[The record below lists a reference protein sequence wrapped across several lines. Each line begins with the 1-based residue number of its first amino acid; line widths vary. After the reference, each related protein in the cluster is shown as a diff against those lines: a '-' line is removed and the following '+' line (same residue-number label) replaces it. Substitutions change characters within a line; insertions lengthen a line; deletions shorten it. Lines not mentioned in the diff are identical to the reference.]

1 MSVWDILSHPHGGV
15 SEEDMQMCS
24 SEEGTVLEDLGIGD
38 IELVHKDV
46 GPD

>member
-1 MSVWDILSHPHGGV
+1 MEV